1 MRENKKTV
9 ITILL
14 LSLAAL
20 ILLILLLTDNPGERI
35 QSRDYLDAFDTVS
48 TLYDYSGDRDFES
61 IADKVGEMM
70 LEYHRLYDIYNS
82 TPEKANIRTV
92 NTAGG
97 EAVVVDKRIIELI
110 EWGIEI
116 YYLTDGE
123 VNIAMGSVTS
133 LWKSSLKSGKI
144 PTEKELSEAALHT
157 DITKIEIDRE
167 KMTIRLSDPKMSLD
181 VGAVA
186 KGYTEEKIAEW
197 LVSEGKSGYALD
209 MGGNLRAI
217 GEKPSG
223 KGFTTGIRN
232 PDTSVGGFIDT
243 FTIKNESSAT
253 SGGYE
258 RYYEIGGVR
267 YHHIIDKDTLASSD
281 LYLSA
286 TVVTKSAALADALST
301 AVFCMSE
308 EQIGKLLSK
317 AEEPI
322 KIIIA
327 DKNGDIPR
335 FDN

>member
-1 MRENKKTV
+1 LRENKKTV

-20 ILLILLLTDNPGERI
+20 ILLILLLTDKPGERI

-209 MGGNLRAI
+209 MG
-217 GEKPSG
+217 
-223 KGFTTGIRN
+223 
-232 PDTSVGGFIDT
+232 
-243 FTIKNESSAT
+243 
-253 SGGYE
+253 
-258 RYYEIGGVR
+258 
-267 YHHIIDKDTLASSD
+267 
-281 LYLSA
+281 
-286 TVVTKSAALADALST
+286 
-301 AVFCMSE
+301 
-308 EQIGKLLSK
+308 
-317 AEEPI
+317 
-322 KIIIA
+322 
-327 DKNGDIPR
+327 
-335 FDN
+335 